1 MVNHDVLLTGIPR
14 SGTTLACSLLNRL
27 PQVLALIEPM
37 NMRELKAAGTDENR
51 GQYIADYLT
60 HIRRNALEQG
70 IAPRKQLSGDGTNTF
85 ATATDGKRMSSIQSD
100 QLVALDKSLDENFT
114 LIVKHPNAFAALL
127 PVLSKRFGCIALVRN
142 PLAVLASWNSLD
154 HALSQ
159 GHAPMAEKLDPDL
172 AKRLQQES
180 EPSIRQLQ
188 LLDWYFDTFTRWLP
202 ATRVIRYE
210 EIIATSGAALSVIDQ
225 SAQSL
230 SDGRHGSLESQ
241 NASRL
246 YNDPDVIRRSADL
259 LLSDQD
265 HASWKLY
272 ERDSVVELRDIL
284 LDR

>member
-37 NMRELKAAGTDENR
+37 NMRELKAAGTDESR
-51 GQYIADYLT
+51 VRYIADYLAQ
-60 HIRRNALEQG
+60 IRRNALEQG
-70 IAPRKQLSGDGTNTF
+70 VVPRKLLAGDGTNTF
-85 ATATDGKRMSSIQSD
+85 ATTADGKRASSIQSD
-100 QLVALDKSLDENFT
+100 QIVAVDKSLKKDFT

-127 PVLSKRFGCIALVRN
+127 PVLSERFSCAALVRN

-159 GHAPMAEKLDPDL
+159 GHAPMAERFDPELATRLDREDDPF
-172 AKRLQQES
+172 
-180 EPSIRQLQ
+180 IRQLQ

-202 ATRVIRYE
+202 ANRVIRYE
-210 EIIATSGAALSVIDQ
+210 EMIATSGAALSVIDQ

-230 SDGRHGSLESQ
+230 SDDGRRLESQ
-241 NASRL
+241 NTNRL
-246 YNDPDVIRRSADL
+246 YNDPDVISRAADL

-272 ERDSVVELRDIL
+272 EQDSVLELRETL